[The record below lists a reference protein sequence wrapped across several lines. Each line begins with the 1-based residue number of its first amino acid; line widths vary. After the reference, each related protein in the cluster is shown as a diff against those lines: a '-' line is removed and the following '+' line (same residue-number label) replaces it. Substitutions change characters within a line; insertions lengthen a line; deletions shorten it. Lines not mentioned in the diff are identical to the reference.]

1 MHDSRSDV
9 SCISFDEGL
18 VFTERKNYLF
28 PLFHWILLRL
38 GMVPFPYSG
47 HFAAWWKTA
56 VPQKWCRTPESTW
69 CRIPPVQTLAYTSQV
84 VFSSLQ
90 GSSCMG
96 YISDGGRNVSRVDSN
111 MHFWWNL
118 ELLVKSQWMWHHLE
132 IFIICL
138 LAGTVS
144 YTTGF
149 FRT

>member
-9 SCISFDEGL
+9 SCFSFHEGL

-47 HFAAWWKTA
+47 TLLLGERLLSHRNGAELLSLHGAGFHL
-56 VPQKWCRTPESTW
+56 
-69 CRIPPVQTLAYTSQV
+69 PVQTLAYTSQV
-84 VFSSLQ
+84 VFLSLQ

-111 MHFWWNL
+111 M
-118 ELLVKSQWMWHHLE
+118 
-132 IFIICL
+132 
-138 LAGTVS
+138 
-144 YTTGF
+144 
-149 FRT
+149 